1 MNQEVS
7 TAHETTDR
15 QQSPSEALIRER
27 VYGHEQL
34 MDLATRLP
42 RHVAEDNEAILLNI
56 IGSDAYII
64 GITDPSNFIAIRNVA
79 RALRVGTKD
88 LHVKLIRKERLRTLH
103 SIAYGLNDLAILP
116 HEAVEVEEGDFSD
129 ASAARDTV
137 SWNVID
143 PGAEAAAKARA
154 VADDREEER
163 SEERRVGKE
172 CRSRWSPY
180 H

>member
-1 MNQEVS
+1 MNQEIT

-42 RHVAEDNEAILLNI
+42 RHVAEDNEAILLDTVGPN
-56 IGSDAYII
+56 GYTI

-103 SIAYGLNDLAILP
+103 SIAYGLQDLAIPQPEAVDVEALRARAGGWAHSLP
-116 HEAVEVEEGDFSD
+116 HRR
-129 ASAARDTV
+129 RDV
-137 SWNVID
+137 
-143 PGAEAAAKARA
+143 
-154 VADDREEER
+154 
-163 SEERRVGKE
+163 
-172 CRSRWSPY
+172 
-180 H
+180 